1 MEFCK
6 AAAEKKLWY
15 AAAGGKFYLETP
27 VNLGFPRHPFILKGL
42 WSDIWKLIRHTIKF
56 IYLLSTN
63 INLRSN
69 IQKEINYLN
78 ELGIW
83 MLYRSQH
90 FAILLFCI
98 TSYIYILP
106 EIERK
111 TRVIVCCYSY
121 QNSFDSDSR
130 SKWLKKR

>member
-83 MLYRSQH
+83 MLYRS
-90 FAILLFCI
+90 
-98 TSYIYILP
+98 
-106 EIERK
+106 
-111 TRVIVCCYSY
+111 
-121 QNSFDSDSR
+121 
-130 SKWLKKR
+130 